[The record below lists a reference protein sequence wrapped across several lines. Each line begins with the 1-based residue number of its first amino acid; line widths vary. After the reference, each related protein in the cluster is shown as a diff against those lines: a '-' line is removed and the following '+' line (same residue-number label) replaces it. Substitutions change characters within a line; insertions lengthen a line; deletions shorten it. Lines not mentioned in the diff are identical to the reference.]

1 MTKLKELL
9 FRHVSWKEAVMTF
22 VGAFCGIGG
31 CGLLAYL
38 TDLPLIIA
46 PFGASAVLIYS
57 AVSSPLA
64 QPRNVI
70 GGHLIA
76 AFVAISCCKLLGDS
90 WYVMAL
96 AVSLAILA
104 MMATGTLHP
113 PGGATALLCVLQGT
127 DSYFFMLLP
136 LVPGVAILL
145 TAAILSSKIFP
156 GVRPYPWKA
165 AGKKQQKEIH
175 ANP

>member
-1 MTKLKELL
+1 MKKLKELL
-9 FRHVSWKEAVMTF
+9 FRHVFWKDAVMTF

-76 AFVAISCCKLLGDS
+76 AVVAISCCKMLGDG

-96 AVSLAILA
+96 AVALAILA
-104 MMATGTLHP
+104 MMVTGTLHP

-127 DSYFFMLLP
+127 DSYFFL
-136 LVPGVAILL
+136 LVPLIPGIAILL
-145 TAAILSSKIFP
+145 ISAILSARIFP
-156 GVRPYPWKA
+156 GVRPYPWKS
-165 AGKKQQKEIH
+165 E
-175 ANP
+175 ANR